1 MGCAEQTLRVTL
13 TFDVPSATQR
23 VAPGTLAPILA
34 ALLAPPA
41 YDSRPSAVPLAD
53 DRIERIGLGAR
64 CDAGRAPDLAAA
76 HARFI
81 AHGSLRVPASADRAF
96 DAAVRYLR
104 RDERMRHVI
113 ATVEHSHTSYTL
125 RIVHDGADEFDPN
138 ASAIDWDPT
147 SALRTTEGGRQSPAL
162 GLGHELAHAA
172 ERPSRYDA
180 HCAARLRAYDDA
192 EERRVI
198 RGAEAHAARTLG
210 EAQRFDHRG
219 TLYRVASPVAS

>member
-1 MGCAEQTLRVTL
+1 MRVTF

-23 VAPGTLAPILA
+23 VVPGALAPLLA

-41 YDSRPSAVPLAD
+41 YDSRPSAVPLAE
-53 DRIERIGLGAR
+53 DRIERIGHDKR
-64 CDAGRAPDLAAA
+64 RAPDLSAA

-81 AHGSLRVPASADRAF
+81 AHGSLRVPASADHAF

-104 RDERMRHVI
+104 RDERMREVI
-113 ATVEHSHTSYTL
+113 ATVEHSRTSYTL

-138 ASAIDWDPT
+138 VRAIDWDPT

-162 GLGHELAHAA
+162 GLGHELTHAA
-172 ERPSRYDA
+172 ERPSQYDA
-180 HCAARLRAYDDA
+180 HCAARLRKYDDA

-219 TLYRVASPVAS
+219 TLYRVTSPVAT